1 MGKTNKSRQ
10 LLKLKNIQ
18 LCFLL
23 ISSIC
28 SFSQD
33 LSKTLDINNSINKA
47 SVVSTHPFGIFF
59 SRWQG
64 NFQSKPLGEYNLN
77 INLESGNVWSPP
89 VTAYIPNKVA
99 DREFISTRPW
109 HVREFIVD
117 VDTLDAKTLEVQ
129 NDGVIKGLRINLN
142 IPINTKSELKVGL
155 RSFLLTRGKFP
166 FSFITNDD
174 TIEYFHENIAGG
186 KDPFDRQLYPLNKA
200 RIRYKDRRDQIMDIN
215 NGDFILSGFEFSYY
229 RYPKVLIAGLNFNY
243 GALLGI
249 NTSRFNASLD
259 IGASVNLRKSIELN
273 NEDSFDVGLSIGG
286 TKNNLID
293 FQSDNIDFSSN
304 TFIGYFETL
313 VQFSF
318 LSKSKRTRHSFA
330 TDFYLQTSLNNKNEF
345 DYIIPT
351 KNGTSFKSWNSGIS
365 NLYRNN
371 NYWTIMY
378 SLTKRMTTTFYIQQD
393 LTVNNNPDIQTGI
406 CVSFGL

>member
-1 MGKTNKSRQ
+1 MC
-10 LLKLKNIQ
+10 L
-18 LCFLL
+18 LL

-33 LSKTLDINNSINKA
+33 LSKTIDINNSIKKV

-89 VTAYIPNKVA
+89 VTAYIPNNVA

-166 FSFITNDD
+166 FSLITNDD

-229 RYPKVLIAGLNFNY
+229 RYPKVLIAGLDFNY
-243 GALLGI
+243 GTHIGI

-273 NEDSFDVGLSIGG
+273 TKDSFDIGLSIGG
-286 TKNNLID
+286 TKNNLLN

-330 TDFYLQTSLNNKNEF
+330 TDFYFQTSLNNKNEF

-371 NYWTIMY
+371 NYWTLMY
-378 SLTKRMTTTFYIQQD
+378 SLTKKMTTTFYIQQD